1 MSPVAED
8 MKCWSLVL
16 VKLETIIKCQLSTV
30 DQVLVGPSLSE
41 YGGGGGGGGGG
52 CDHGSGSGCGGGGGG
67 GVGGFVDVGG
77 GGGGGG
83 VEQCSTVLET
93 VSSVVE
99 ETGFETQCATV
110 EILT

>member
-1 MSPVAED
+1 MGS
-8 MKCWSLVL
+8 SL
-16 VKLETIIKCQLSTV
+16 
-30 DQVLVGPSLSE
+30 GE
-41 YGGGGGGGGGG
+41 YGGGGGGGGGGG

-67 GVGGFVDVGG
+67 FGGG

-83 VEQCSTVLET
+83 VEQCSTVMET

-110 EILT
+110 EIEMRNEISNVDWHYEGE